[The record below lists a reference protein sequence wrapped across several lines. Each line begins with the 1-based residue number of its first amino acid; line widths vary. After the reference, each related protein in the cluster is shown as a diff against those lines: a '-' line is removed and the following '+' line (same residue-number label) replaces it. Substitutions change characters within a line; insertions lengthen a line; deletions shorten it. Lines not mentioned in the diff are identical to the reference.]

1 MKQLIPT
8 YHAQNIYEVPVDFFA
23 KVGIKNI
30 LLDLDNTLAGH
41 NVLVADDRA
50 KNYVSQLLAKGFNI
64 IIVSNNRGPR
74 VSQYAQS
81 LGVEYR
87 ANMRKPLK
95 KRFVRILSEKKF
107 EKNATIL
114 VGDQLFTDVFVANR
128 VGIRSMLVE
137 KLVDNDQW
145 TTRFNRMFETPQRK
159 RLKRHNHL
167 KNWRE
172 FYGTK

>member
-8 YHAQNIYEVPVDFFA
+8 YHALNIYEVPVDFFK

-41 NVLVADDRA
+41 DVLVADERA
-50 KNYVSQLLAKGFNI
+50 KTYVSQLLANGYHVF
-64 IIVSNNRGPR
+64 IVSNNRGPR
-74 VSQYAQS
+74 VSHYSQS

-95 KRFVRILSEKKF
+95 KRFIHLLSEKKF

-159 RLKRHNHL
+159 RLKRQNRL